1 MVQLIWSYLL
11 SRKKNRKERRICHK
25 EQISTMMCEKCGH
38 DKIIHKEYQT
48 PAIKQNSIICMEEDC
63 FCYEIQ

>member
-1 MVQLIWSYLL
+1 M
-11 SRKKNRKERRICHK
+11 CHK